1 MPIPFLAPDDET
13 TPFPDVTSALTEPN
27 GLLMA
32 GGNLA
37 PRRLLAAYRT
47 GVFPWYEA
55 GEPILWWS
63 PDPRCVIWPKRLRVT
78 RSLAKTIRSGRYEVT
93 ENLAYREVMEQCGAP
108 RPGSTGTWIT
118 DEMIEAYCTLAGHG
132 LARSIEIWMERRLV
146 GGLYGIALGRVFVG
160 ESMFSR
166 ERDASKVALAH
177 LAASGRYRLIDCQLE
192 TPHLASMGATR
203 ISRAHYGRLLV
214 ELGDLSGEVLT
225 AADTSLRAAAGAD
238 AGMGRVRAGQG
249 RREQPPPSAG
259 HAGAE
264 LRPALGAGVRRT
276 SR

>member
-1 MPIPFLAPDDET
+1 MPIPFLAPDDDS
-13 TPFPDVTSALTEPN
+13 TPFPDVDSALTEPD

-37 PRRLLAAYRT
+37 PRRLVSAYRA

-63 PDPRCVIWPKRLRVT
+63 PDPRCVIWPDDLRVT

-93 ENLAYREVMEQCGAP
+93 ENLAYREVMKQCGAA
-108 RPGSTGTWIT
+108 RPGSSGTWIT
-118 DEMIEAYCTLAGHG
+118 DEMIEAYCTLNRYGI
-132 LARSIEIWMERRLV
+132 ARSLEVWMGHRLV

-160 ESMFSR
+160 ESMFSH

-177 LAASGRYRLIDCQLE
+177 LARSGRYRLVDCQLE

-203 ISRAHYGRLLV
+203 ISRTHYIRLLA
-214 ELGDLSGEVLT
+214 EFGDLEADVLSEAAARRHAATVGE
-225 AADTSLRAAAGAD
+225 RAAAARKRSPGTATPGGSDTRAAD
-238 AGMGRVRAGQG
+238 G
-249 RREQPPPSAG
+249 
-259 HAGAE
+259 
-264 LRPALGAGVRRT
+264 
-276 SR
+276 